1 MDSGWSVTYMY
12 IYMYIHYLLEKT
24 TMDCFDLFVHLFNL
38 IWFDLIWSNLI
49 YLIRIYIY
57 ICMSMC
63 VWHVCELCW
72 SKCSYLCVSVQM
84 KGEVIICFVPSSSN
98 AEKSPVTWLTTGEFN
113 NTWSCSLYGPQM
125 GNNIYIWKLWL
136 QSFGILLVQN
146 VKTILFLMLPNDGS
160 YKPSAKASHTRGHLH
175 ETHGSRK
182 VNWYHSSRS
191 EIHKKKH
198 QTYQTNQTWIAGT
211 TPPTDRLCETGV
223 GMEDHLP
230 LRITNFLRV
239 TLMVGLV
246 IFHQITSSCSYGK

>member
-1 MDSGWSVTYMY
+1 
-12 IYMYIHYLLEKT
+12 
-24 TMDCFDLFVHLFNL
+24 
-38 IWFDLIWSNLI
+38 
-49 YLIRIYIY
+49 
-57 ICMSMC
+57 MC

-191 EIHKKKH
+191 EIHKKKNIKH
-198 QTYQTNQTWIAGT
+198 IKQTKHG
-211 TPPTDRLCETGV
+211 
-223 GMEDHLP
+223 
-230 LRITNFLRV
+230 LRV
-239 TLMVGLV
+239 PPLQLTDFVKRGLEWKTT
-246 IFHQITSSCSYGK
+246 FL

>member
-1 MDSGWSVTYMY
+1 
-12 IYMYIHYLLEKT
+12 
-24 TMDCFDLFVHLFNL
+24 MDCFDLFIHLFNL

-63 VWHVCELCW
+63 VCDMCVNYVDPNAHM
-72 SKCSYLCVSVQM
+72 CVSVQM
-84 KGEVIICFVPSSSN
+84 KGEVIIRFVPLSSN

-191 EIHKKKH
+191 EIHKKNIKH
-198 QTYQTNQTWIAGT
+198 IKQTKHG
-211 TPPTDRLCETGV
+211 
-223 GMEDHLP
+223 
-230 LRITNFLRV
+230 LRV
-239 TLMVGLV
+239 PPLQLTDFVKRGLEWKTT
-246 IFHQITSSCSYGK
+246 FL